1 MFYTTNPTLE
11 LSIFDLLKLRE
22 QKASYLLLDV
32 RENSERL
39 ISTFPN
45 SLHIPMHQIPS
56 RWQDLP
62 RDQQI
67 IVFCHYGTRSRIV
80 VEFLKQQGLE
90 NVFNLSEGI
99 DAWARDIEPEMER
112 Y

>member
-1 MFYTTNPTLE
+1 MKNPSSE
-11 LSIFDLLKLRE
+11 LSIFDLLRLKNE
-22 QKASYLLLDV
+22 KASYLLLDV
-32 RENSERL
+32 RENNELL

-45 SLHIPMHQIPS
+45 SLHIRMHQIPS
-56 RWQDLP
+56 NWQSLP
-62 RDQQI
+62 HDQQI
-67 IVFCHYGTRSRIV
+67 IVFCHYGTRSRMV

-99 DAWARDIEPEMER
+99 DGWARDIEPEMER

>member
-1 MFYTTNPTLE
+1 MFHTTNPASE
-11 LSIFDLLKLRE
+11 LSVFDLLKLRK

-32 RENSERL
+32 RESDELL
-39 ISTFPN
+39 ISNFPN
-45 SLHIPMHQIPS
+45 SLHIPMHQIPAK
-56 RWQDLP
+56 WQDLP
-62 RDQQI
+62 RNQQI